1 MKLNKL
7 LTTALQKNPK
17 ITKKQYKHLKKCLFY
32 LINYLRWSL
41 KFNGRLLIINKNR
54 KEK

>member
-17 ITKKQYKHLKKCLFY
+17 ITKKQYKHLKNVCF
-32 LINYLRWSL
+32 I
-41 KFNGRLLIINKNR
+41 
-54 KEK
+54 